1 MVRHHRGP
9 GWLALVTVLQATIGS
24 SSASEPISAPTP
36 AATGTVTPTA
46 TTPGAT
52 TNIDPTVNATT
63 NPTATLAAETNPTA
77 TLTAETCEVGC
88 IHGEGPCI
96 ADAVAFC
103 TAFA

>member
-9 GWLALVTVLQATIGS
+9 GWGARAPRGQA
-24 SSASEPISAPTP
+24 PKC
-36 AATGTVTPTA
+36 TGTVTPTA